1 MVLGYFS
8 KTYNMK
14 KLVLSLT
21 FLLTLAA
28 ASNAQGFRLGAKAG
42 ANLTKLSGQ
51 SFNQEFDL
59 GYHLGG
65 FAEIDFSKRLG
76 IQPEV
81 LFNQVNAKRSSG
93 FNSIYTNLSDPNAA
107 ADIKLNYLSIPVLL
121 RYNVG
126 KMLTL
131 NVGPQFGILIDKH
144 ETLLKN
150 GKEAF
155 KNGDFGMVGGATIN
169 LKALRVYGRYNIG
182 LANINDIDNR
192 DEWKNQQLQ
201 LGIGLKL

>member
-1 MVLGYFS
+1 
-8 KTYNMK
+8 MK
-14 KLVLSLT
+14 KIILSLT
-21 FLLTLAA
+21 FLLTLAVV
-28 ASNAQGFRLGAKAG
+28 SNAQGFRLGAKAG
-42 ANLTKLSGQ
+42 ANLTKISGK
-51 SFNQEFDL
+51 SFNEEFDL

-65 FAEIDFSKRLG
+65 FAEIDFSEKLG

-81 LFNQVNAKRSSG
+81 LFNQVNATRSSG
-93 FNSIYTNLSDPNAA
+93 FNSIYTNLSNPSAA

-150 GKEAF
+150 GQEAF
-155 KNGDFGMVGGATIN
+155 KTGDFGMVGGATIN

-182 LANINDIDNR
+182 LRNINDIDNQ

>member
-1 MVLGYFS
+1 
-8 KTYNMK
+8 MK
-14 KLVLSLT
+14 KMILSLT

-28 ASNAQGFRLGAKAG
+28 VTNAQAFRLGAKAG

-51 SFNQEFDL
+51 SFNEEFDL

-65 FAEIDFSKRLG
+65 FAEIDFSKKLG

-81 LFNQVNAKRSSG
+81 LFNQVNATRSSG
-93 FNSIYTNLSDPNAA
+93 FNSIYTTISDPTAA
-107 ADIKLNYLSIPVLL
+107 ADIKLSYLSIPILL

-131 NVGPQFGILIDKH
+131 NLGPQFGILIDKH

-150 GKEAF
+150 GQEAF
-155 KNGDFGMVGGATIN
+155 KKGDFGMVGGATIN